1 MSHRPAEKT
10 TATDKLQIQHSFQ
23 IQSSPCM
30 MVTVFHGLRGRS
42 CSRNLVWREASTHR
56 LFCVI
61 FSIDFPSL
69 MSAATCSRC
78 LLVSCRHIHAG
89 LPQNLPLSIPFLLI
103 LADTTDMLTQFVNIK
118 IDVRFEP
125 RDGEQQKNSSPFS
138 PRSKWIYLRNRRH

>member
-61 FSIDFPSL
+61 FRSTFCTLCQLRPVQGASLFP
-69 MSAATCSRC
+69 ADTCMPAC
-78 LLVSCRHIHAG
+78 LKIS
-89 LPQNLPLSIPFLLI
+89 LSIPFLLI
-103 LADTTDMLTQFVNIK
+103 LADTTHMLTQFVNIK
-118 IDVRFEP
+118 TDVRFEP
-125 RDGEQQKNSSPFS
+125 
-138 PRSKWIYLRNRRH
+138 